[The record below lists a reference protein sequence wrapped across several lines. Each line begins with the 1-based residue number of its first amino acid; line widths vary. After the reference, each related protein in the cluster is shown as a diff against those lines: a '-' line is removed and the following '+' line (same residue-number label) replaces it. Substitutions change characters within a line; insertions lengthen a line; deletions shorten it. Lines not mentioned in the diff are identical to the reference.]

1 MQNICED
8 GYAGNHDPFFQEPS
22 DEYEELQM
30 NTDHLDD
37 GSVVVNFDI
46 FDTENDQVVKQG
58 GYVMV
63 KKDEEEQRFYVLVF
77 NGTGDLVSETLL
89 PFAFEEC

>member
-8 GYAGNHDPFFQEPS
+8 GYQGNHDPVGE
-22 DEYEELQM
+22 EYEEIQM

-37 GSVVVNFDI
+37 GSVVINFDVW
-46 FDTENDQVVKQG
+46 DTENDQVVKQG

-63 KKDEEEQRFYVLVF
+63 KKYEEEQRFYVLVF
-77 NGTGDLVSETLL
+77 NGSGDLVSETLL
-89 PFAFEEC
+89 PFNFEEC

>member
-8 GYAGNHDPFFQEPS
+8 GYQGNQDPVSE
-22 DEYEELQM
+22 EYEEIQM
-30 NTDHLDD
+30 NTDHLDN
-37 GSVVVNFDI
+37 GSVVVNFDVW
-46 FDTENDQVVKQG
+46 DTENDQVVKQG

-77 NGTGDLVSETLL
+77 DGSGDLLSETLL
-89 PFAFEEC
+89 PFDFVEC